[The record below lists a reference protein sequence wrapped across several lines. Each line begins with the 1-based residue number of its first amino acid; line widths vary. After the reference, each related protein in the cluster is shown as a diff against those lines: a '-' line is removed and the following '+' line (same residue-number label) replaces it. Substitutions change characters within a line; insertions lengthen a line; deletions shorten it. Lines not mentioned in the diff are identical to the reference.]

1 MFLITSVSALACFSS
16 YVLSDFSSSF
26 ASSGFLGSLGRTGGR
41 PRRPAAS
48 CLAAASNAAAA
59 VVYAS
64 RS

>member
-1 MFLITSVSALACFSS
+1 MFLITFVSALACFSS
-16 YVLSDFSSSF
+16 YVLSAFFSSF
-26 ASSGFLGSLGRTGGR
+26 ASLSFLRSLRHTRGC
-41 PRRPAAS
+41 PCQLAAS